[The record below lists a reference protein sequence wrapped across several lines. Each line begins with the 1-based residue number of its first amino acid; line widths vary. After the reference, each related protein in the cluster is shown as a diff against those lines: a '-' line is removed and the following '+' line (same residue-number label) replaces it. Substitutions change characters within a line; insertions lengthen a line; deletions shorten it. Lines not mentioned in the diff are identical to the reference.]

1 MCAMITSPI
10 RRWRAFRSLH
20 DRKFLLLQPLMAL
33 LFLASCNSASHT
45 REFADLIQIP
55 LPDFTSMEPSVQE
68 QLQSGQSRLREA
80 LADPDADPA
89 ALSQLF
95 GEQGQLFLAYELE
108 QAAQACFANAW
119 SLDSQN
125 FRWAYYLGHLLYKE
139 GKPEES
145 RARYESALELN
156 PDYLPTYIRL
166 SRLFIEANQPDRAE
180 PLLRKARKLDPS
192 CAPALIGLG
201 QVAAHRKDN
210 PQAVEFFEIAR
221 RMAPAATEIHFPL
234 GMAYRAM
241 GNREKARFFLT
252 RRGSDK
258 ARLSDP
264 LLTELNDLATGSR
277 AYNQRGDYATL
288 QQRFQ
293 VAQKFYQQAVDA
305 APENPEYRIDLAA
318 TFIQLGQLDRAAE
331 QLRKALQLAP
341 KSGAANY
348 NLAIVLSRQG
358 RDQEAVA
365 YHQKALAADPNH
377 KEAHLNLA
385 SALLRLHRFDEA
397 AADFQWVIDVDPLNS
412 GALFGRAVS
421 LIQAGHWQEAS
432 ALLEDSYAAKPGD
445 FYIASAFAR
454 LLAACPV
461 DELRDGDRALEIANR
476 LATVDRSLN
485 NLELLAM
492 ALAEQGRFE
501 EAVRL
506 QRELLAATRRAGE
519 SERANYLE
527 TELAHYL
534 RRQPSRTPLGR

>member
-1 MCAMITSPI
+1 M
-10 RRWRAFRSLH
+10 
-20 DRKFLLLQPLMAL
+20 LLI
-33 LFLASCNSASHT
+33 ASCDSTSHT
-45 REFADLIQIP
+45 RELADLIQIP

-80 LADPDADPA
+80 LADSDSDPA

-95 GEQGQLFLAYELE
+95 GEQGRLFLAYELE
-108 QAAQACFANAW
+108 QAAHACFANAW
-119 SLDSQN
+119 SLDSRD

-145 RARYESALELN
+145 RARYQSALELN

-166 SRLFIEANQPDRAE
+166 SRLFLEANQPDQAE
-180 PLLRKARKLDPS
+180 PLLKRARELDPS

-201 QVAAHRKDN
+201 QVAANRKDN
-210 PQAVEFFEIAR
+210 ARAVEYFETAR

-234 GMAYRAM
+234 GMAYRAL
-241 GNREKARFFLT
+241 GDREQARFFLT

-258 ARLSDP
+258 ARLDDP
-264 LLTELNDLATGSR
+264 LLSDLTDLATGSR

-293 VAQKFYQQAVDA
+293 VAQTFYAQAVDA

-318 TFIQLGQLDRAAE
+318 TFIQLGQLDRAVE
-331 QLRKALQLAP
+331 QLREALQLDPRSA
-341 KSGAANY
+341 AANY

-358 RDQEAVA
+358 RDQEAVP

-377 KEAHLNLA
+377 KEAHFNLA
-385 SALLRLHRFDEA
+385 SALLRLRRLDA
-397 AADFQWVIDVDPLNS
+397 AAMHFQWVIDVDPLHS
-412 GALFGRAVS
+412 GALFGRAIS
-421 LIQAGHWQEAS
+421 LIQTGHWQDAKP
-432 ALLEDSYAAKPGD
+432 LLEDSHAAKPGD
-445 FYIASAFAR
+445 PYIANAFAR

-461 DELRDGDRALEIANR
+461 DELRDGDRALEIAGR
-476 LATVDRSLN
+476 LVAADRSLN

-492 ALAEQGRFE
+492 ALAEQGRFD

-506 QRELLAATRRAGE
+506 QRELLAAVRRAGQ
-519 SERANYLE
+519 SARAAHIE
-527 TELAHYL
+527 TELARYL